1 MPAPPASDGASDD
14 PACFCAAVPGAA
26 LQAKAEDGR
35 SGHGF
40 ALLAPTQH
48 PLLAPGAVQRQP
60 VCRLASAALATHQHR
75 NPPLLI

>member
-1 MPAPPASDGASDD
+1 MPAPPASDGSADD
-14 PACFCAAVPGAA
+14 PGCFCAAAPGAA

-40 ALLAPTQH
+40 AFLAPVQQ
-48 PLLAPGAVQRQP
+48 PLGAPGAVQRQP
-60 VCRLASAALATHQHR
+60 VCRLASFALATHQHR